1 MILDFNEFDP
11 KMFEADRIVAAPTR
25 VRTKKA
31 QKVEIP
37 GDKKDIGEVEYDRE
51 GNIKS
56 YTHGREK
63 PEDSEYLTKK
73 AEKQLE
79 KDREMQAHLDSLF
92 GKYRNEID
100 PKTGKTIKVR
110 VDQDAPPK
118 EVEPLFKGTEDE
130 IRSRA
135 AEKEKSKRQAELGQ
149 QLHNSTE
156 LKNAVLGDVDP
167 AATILTKQ
175 QAVDRQNSMAGFK
188 YDAAH
193 PGTKREDPQYR
204 SIAQYMRGDEFSHA
218 EDDDRMQV
226 AGMKPAVAMIN
237 CDKMLKTL
245 EARMK
250 YLHLTDV
257 NIIKDDVEP
266 PSFAM
271 TLRFQ
276 SDFPGGKSA
285 RMAEEYLGAAGHLM
299 AQVFG
304 KFYIPG
310 DKGMLA
316 EPPRMIEGTKVKGPE
331 DLIDSIDQTFV
342 IRFRAGYTFKLV
354 EMPEG
359 IVKSDEMAPY
369 LERILGE
376 SVVLSFNQFVAVTER
391 LHVERAGMLYDAAM
405 EFCCTGDAAKRECLL
420 IEDGDRMA
428 IVTPAMSDD
437 ESRSFVSDFERHI
450 GESVDY
456 VAFNFNGRLNI
467 MIQTND

>member
-1 MILDFNEFDP
+1 
-11 KMFEADRIVAAPTR
+11 MFEADRIVAAPTR

-193 PGTKREDPQYR
+193 PGTKREDPQ
-204 SIAQYMRGDEFSHA
+204 
-218 EDDDRMQV
+218 
-226 AGMKPAVAMIN
+226 
-237 CDKMLKTL
+237 
-245 EARMK
+245 
-250 YLHLTDV
+250 
-257 NIIKDDVEP
+257 
-266 PSFAM
+266 
-271 TLRFQ
+271 
-276 SDFPGGKSA
+276 
-285 RMAEEYLGAAGHLM
+285 
-299 AQVFG
+299 
-304 KFYIPG
+304 
-310 DKGMLA
+310 
-316 EPPRMIEGTKVKGPE
+316 
-331 DLIDSIDQTFV
+331 
-342 IRFRAGYTFKLV
+342 
-354 EMPEG
+354 
-359 IVKSDEMAPY
+359 
-369 LERILGE
+369 
-376 SVVLSFNQFVAVTER
+376 
-391 LHVERAGMLYDAAM
+391 
-405 EFCCTGDAAKRECLL
+405 
-420 IEDGDRMA
+420 
-428 IVTPAMSDD
+428 
-437 ESRSFVSDFERHI
+437 
-450 GESVDY
+450 
-456 VAFNFNGRLNI
+456 
-467 MIQTND
+467 